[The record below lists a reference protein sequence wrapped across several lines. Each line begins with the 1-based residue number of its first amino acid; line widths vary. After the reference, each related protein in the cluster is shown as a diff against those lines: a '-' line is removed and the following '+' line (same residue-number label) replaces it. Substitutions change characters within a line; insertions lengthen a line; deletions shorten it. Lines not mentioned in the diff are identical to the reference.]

1 MFDPD
6 VKLECPFC
14 RWLFEATIVCIHKK
28 RYRSG
33 SIPFLRN
40 IKMTDAD
47 LVANTVGTWLGKI
60 RGKQRFLR

>member
-33 SIPFLRN
+33 SIPFFEKHKNDRC
-40 IKMTDAD
+40 
-47 LVANTVGTWLGKI
+47 
-60 RGKQRFLR
+60 